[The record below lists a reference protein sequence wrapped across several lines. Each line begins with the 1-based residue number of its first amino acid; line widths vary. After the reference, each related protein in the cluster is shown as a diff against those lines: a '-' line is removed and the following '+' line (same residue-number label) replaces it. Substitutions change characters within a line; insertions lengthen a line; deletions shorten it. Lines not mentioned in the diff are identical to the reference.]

1 MYEIT
6 DDYLVMYEITDD
18 FSAHRLHLSGA
29 SQKFADVQPIGSTPM
44 SRLHDLVAACATHFL
59 PSVFSSPRFTLLS
72 SHQHPRPR
80 PRRPHA
86 SPTFTLALVAHDPIR
101 KENREKSTL
110 AMNPAEIREGGRA
123 FWGCWM

>member
-86 SPTFTLALVAHDPIR
+86 SPTFTRALVAKLALALFLPVSVFWYTQHISFIGIR
-101 KENREKSTL
+101 TL
-110 AMNPAEIREGGRA
+110 L
-123 FWGCWM
+123 